1 MYGRVSLLKYS
12 LSLSAAAEIMPAC
25 RSAAVRLGA
34 SCASVCLCVCVCEG
48 EGAWGAH
55 VSQTRQGEG
64 QAGRQAG
71 WQDTAELSG
80 EAHSIC
86 AFGFLKNALK
96 AHRGGKERGKDCW
109 RAGDWAGSSSNN
121 G

>member
-1 MYGRVSLLKYS
+1 MYGRAWLLKYS

-34 SCASVCLCVCVCEG
+34 SSASVCVRVSVCEG

-55 VSQTRQGEG
+55 VFQTRTSQDEE
-64 QAGRQAG
+64 QTGR
-71 WQDTAELSG
+71 QDTAELSS

-96 AHRGGKERGKDCW
+96 AQRGGAGRGSGRD
-109 RAGDWAGSSSNN
+109 GDWAGSSSNN

>member
-1 MYGRVSLLKYS
+1 
-12 LSLSAAAEIMPAC
+12 MPAC

-34 SCASVCLCVCVCEG
+34 SCASVCVRVCEG

-55 VSQTRQGEG
+55 VFQTRTSQDEE
-64 QAGRQAG
+64 QTGR
-71 WQDTAELSG
+71 QDTAELSS

-96 AHRGGKERGKDCW
+96 AQRGGAGETERRRLGRKQLK
-109 RAGDWAGSSSNN
+109 
-121 G
+121 